1 MRLGWCRFVDSIAHG
16 SVRRTNAGERRIL
29 VYRYAPS
36 LRRPR
41 FSFRPS
47 AALLHRLTPERRA
60 LVSRGAPAEN
70 LPPGE
75 LSAELEAMGA
85 DELRLLLRA
94 KEEREA
100 EAARRSRL

>member
-1 MRLGWCRFVDSIAHG
+1 MDSIAHG

-36 LRRPR
+36 LRRSR

-47 AALLHRLTPERRA
+47 AALLNRLTPERCA

-94 KEEREA
+94 KEQREA